1 MNRKGSWDP
10 LRQQPWR
17 LNPPKEQ
24 IPKQLA
30 LQGSAE
36 PVEVPH
42 SSVAVKLFTG
52 IVFLREPCPGYT
64 WWLRLPAP
72 LVHAIKKKPKK
83 HSHVAFARAESER
96 VYTLPP
102 IESKKDLRQN
112 SCSRILYNSWR
123 TFLEREGL
131 YLLWQ
136 LLYTYAW
143 KNCTHLR
150 FPGLPCLQSTSPGG
164 SWRPPDLCL
173 EMARGIGSRSLNLS
187 PGQPWRLLALPG
199 SAGGDAA
206 APELIAAQHSQRQ
219 DGPCDAPM
227 CPQHPP
233 PRASLPTCTSSPP
246 VAAVINSLT
255 VALE

>member
-1 MNRKGSWDP
+1 MFLPEGSARDGSRWDGLKGMVPLGSGIAPGSAALGSPLPPLAPIATPAGQEGSPAVTGEGRAAAGNRRAPSLIPQPLQPPKSISSSPLSILMNRKGSWDP

-36 PVEVPH
+36 LVEVPH

-72 LVHAIKKKPKK
+72 LVHALKKKPN

-102 IESKKDLRQN
+102 
-112 SCSRILYNSWR
+112 SRKQKGSETEFLLQDPLQ
-123 TFLEREGL
+123 FLEDIFGKGRVVFTLAADSAPIYICMENL
-131 YLLWQ
+131 
-136 LLYTYAW
+136 
-143 KNCTHLR
+143 H
-150 FPGLPCLQSTSPGG
+150 SPTV
-164 SWRPPDLCL
+164 
-173 EMARGIGSRSLNLS
+173 SRAPLS
-187 PGQPWRLLALPG
+187 AEHQPRW
-199 SAGGDAA
+199 
-206 APELIAAQHSQRQ
+206 
-219 DGPCDAPM
+219 
-227 CPQHPP
+227 
-233 PRASLPTCTSSPP
+233 
-246 VAAVINSLT
+246 
-255 VALE
+255 